1 LFDIEAGVWSMTLA
15 NGLALVILI
24 GATAAQAETAPSP
37 ASDSG
42 TVHRLTEAEKD
53 ALFDR
58 IAQRQLAE
66 PSQPAAE
73 TRPSKAEKVGLGI
86 LSYLG
91 SAAADAAVDRRCGGS
106 LQCRT
111 GDSTIASANGRV
123 TP

>member
-1 LFDIEAGVWSMTLA
+1 MTLA
-15 NGLALVILI
+15 NGLALAILI
-24 GATAAQAETAPSP
+24 GASAAQAEAAPSP

-42 TVHRLTEAEKD
+42 IVHRLTEAEKD

-73 TRPSKAEKVGLGI
+73 TRPSKAEKMGLGI

-106 LQCRT
+106 QQCRN
-111 GDSTIASANGRV
+111 GDGTIASANGRV